1 MAKMFASRVARM
13 KVPLPT
19 FTTARYNARYNMCHE
34 DRLKL
39 YNWNLFTLGVTAF
52 PLGYLYCKNWQT
64 SYDTQMIYNTMDP
77 IGEAVIGRDLNLF
90 K

>member
-1 MAKMFASRVARM
+1 MKDKIETGM

-39 YNWNLFTLGVTAF
+39 YDFIILL
-52 PLGYLYCKNWQT
+52 
-64 SYDTQMIYNTMDP
+64 I
-77 IGEAVIGRDLNLF
+77 
-90 K
+90 